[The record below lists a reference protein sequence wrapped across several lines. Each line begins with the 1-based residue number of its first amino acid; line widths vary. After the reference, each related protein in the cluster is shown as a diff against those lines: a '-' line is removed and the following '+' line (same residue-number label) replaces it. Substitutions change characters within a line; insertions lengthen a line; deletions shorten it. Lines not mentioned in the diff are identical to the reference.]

1 MKICL
6 IKQPAGIGDI
16 FFCQKIAR
24 YMMHHGYQ
32 VVWPLMP
39 SISWVKDY
47 IHDIY
52 FPTTEEEFPGK
63 DIYANGSG
71 FVIEDEGA
79 FISTATAD
87 LTHND
92 GKIMSSKYSMLGMD
106 HEGWQD
112 CFIFDRNLDKEN
124 DLYYN
129 ILGLKDDSEYVFV
142 SNLYNTEVRDSKFI
156 SHEQFD
162 IPVVELRVVD
172 GFTIFDWSKVLE
184 KAKKIYTVNTA
195 INYLIDVLDTS
206 CDEYVIYA
214 HSEQN
219 KTEIDYLFRKPH
231 TMLCRS

>member
-32 VVWPLMP
+32 VVWPVLP

-52 FPTTEEEFPGK
+52 FPTTEEDFPGK

-71 FVIEDEGA
+71 FVIEDGGS

-106 HEGWQD
+106 YDDWAKFFYFE
-112 CFIFDRNLDKEN
+112 RNVDKEN

-129 ILGLKDDSEYVFV
+129 VLGLKDDSRYVFIN
-142 SNLYNTEVRDSKFI
+142 NLYNTDIRDSNLI
-156 SHEQFD
+156 SKDQFEL
-162 IPVVELRVVD
+162 PVVELKIVD
-172 GFTIFDWSKVLE
+172 GFTLFDWCKVLSRAE
-184 KAKKIYTVNTA
+184 KIFTINTA
-195 INYLIDVLDTS
+195 INYLIEVIDTQYN
-206 CDEYVIYA
+206 EYVIYA
-214 HSEQN
+214 HDENN
-219 KTEIDYLFRKPH
+219 KSEIDYLFKKQH
-231 TMLCRS
+231 TMLCK

>member
-106 HEGWQD
+106 HDDWAKFFYFE
-112 CFIFDRNLDKEN
+112 RNVDKEN

-129 ILGLKDDSEYVFV
+129 VLGLKDDSRYVFIN
-142 SNLYNTEVRDSKFI
+142 NLYNTDIRDSNLI
-156 SHEQFD
+156 SKDQFEL
-162 IPVVELRVVD
+162 PVVELKILD
-172 GFTIFDWSKVLE
+172 GFTLFDWCKVISRAE
-184 KAKKIYTVNTA
+184 KIFTINTA
-195 INYLIDVLDTS
+195 INYLIEVIDTQ
-206 CDEYVIYA
+206 CNEYVIYA
-214 HSEQN
+214 HDENN
-219 KTEIDYLFRKPH
+219 KSEIDYLFKKQH
-231 TMLCRS
+231 TMLCK